1 MYSIPVIAN
10 PPWRVWQS
18 AFIHLYNESMQ
29 IVVSGV
35 LTNYLDINPKQK
47 NTLVIL
53 HGWGSSISYWV
64 PLSNLLTPKI
74 RVILVDLPGFGSTGP
89 LPDKPDVPEY
99 TNFVRSFTQ
108 KLSLKNFIL
117 SGHSFGG
124 QITLDYALKYPKD
137 LKSIILIAPAAIRER
152 SKLTQT
158 KIKLTKIIKPLFSL
172 LPHSTFE
179 KFLGWSTPSDYSNSN
194 EYQKKVLGKIVI
206 YNLKPYLKDLQ
217 VPTDIVWG
225 SEDFV
230 IPNMGNYLA
239 ENIHDSH
246 LHVIYGANHL
256 IHHSHVKKLAD
267 IINQIIVERD
277 V

>member
-1 MYSIPVIAN
+1 
-10 PPWRVWQS
+10 
-18 AFIHLYNESMQ
+18 MQ
-29 IVVSGV
+29 TVVDGV

-53 HGWGSSISYWV
+53 HGWGSSVSYWI
-64 PLSNLLTPKI
+64 PLSNLLNPKVRI
-74 RVILVDLPGFGSTGP
+74 VLVDLPGFGSTGP
-89 LPDKPDVPEY
+89 LTNMPDVPEY
-99 TNFVRSFTQ
+99 TKFVKSFTN

-117 SGHSFGG
+117 AGHSFGG

-152 SKLTQT
+152 SKFTQA
-158 KIKLTKIIKPLFSL
+158 KIKFTKIIKPLFSL
-172 LPHSTFE
+172 FPHNIFE
-179 KFLGWSTPSDYSNSN
+179 KFLGWYAPSDYSNSN

-206 YNLKPYLKDLQ
+206 YNLKPFLKDIHT
-217 VPTDIVWG
+217 PTDIIWG

-230 IPNMGNYLA
+230 IPNMGKHLA
-239 ENIHDSH
+239 ENIQGSH

-256 IHHSHVKKLAD
+256 IHHNHVKKLAD
-267 IINQIIVERD
+267 VINQIVIERD

>member
-1 MYSIPVIAN
+1 
-10 PPWRVWQS
+10 
-18 AFIHLYNESMQ
+18 MQ
-29 IVVSGV
+29 IVVDGV
-35 LTNYLDINPKQK
+35 LTNYLDIHPKQK

-64 PLSNLLTPKI
+64 PLSNLLTPKT

-89 LPDKPDVPEY
+89 LTNTPDVPEY

-108 KLSLKNFIL
+108 KLGLRNFIL
-117 SGHSFGG
+117 AGHSFGG
-124 QITLDYALKYPKD
+124 QITLDYALKHPKD
-137 LKSIILIAPAAIRER
+137 LRSIILIAPAAIRER
-152 SKLTQT
+152 SKFTGA
-158 KIKLTKIIKPLFSL
+158 KIKLAKVIKPFFAL
-172 LPHSTFE
+172 LPDSSFE
-179 KFLGWSTPSDYSNSN
+179 KFLGWYTPKDYSNSN
-194 EYQKKVLGKIVI
+194 EYQKKVLSKIVA
-206 YNLKPYLKDLQ
+206 YNLKPFLGSVI

-230 IPNMGNYLA
+230 IPNMGNFLA

-267 IINQIIVERD
+267 VINQIIIDQD